1 MFGDMRS
8 EDEKL
13 AMALEMA
20 FNEISKDK
28 SEGVDE
34 ETAAAN
40 TQTKEL
46 RKKGYLGTH
55 AMIKLPYIIGTPE
68 FQKHPY
74 AGLVYLGME
83 NLEQDELHK
92 DEQNQL
98 KEDKAHEQEVLYAN
112 AEEQA
117 RLDNLR

>member
-1 MFGDMRS
+1 MLGDMRS

-13 AMALEMA
+13 TQALEIA

-46 RKKGYLGTH
+46 RKKGHLGTH
-55 AMIKLPYIIGTPE
+55 AMIKLPFVIGTSE
-68 FQKHPY
+68 FNQHPY
-74 AGLVYLGME
+74 AGLVFQGLG
-83 NLEQDELHK
+83 NLEQVELHN
-92 DEQNQL
+92 DEQAQL
-98 KEDKAHEQEVLYAN
+98 QDDKKYEQEALFKN
-112 AEEQA
+112 AEEQV
-117 RLDNLR
+117 RL

>member
-1 MFGDMRS
+1 MFGDLRG

-46 RKKGYLGTH
+46 RKKGHLGTH

-98 KEDKAHEQEVLYAN
+98 KEDKAHEQEVLY
-112 AEEQA
+112 
-117 RLDNLR
+117 